1 MLVKSL
7 KLTAICILFLVVP
20 LLAHHSHG
28 NYDTTKWTTMEGKVT
43 EVHYLVP
50 HSWLYVE
57 VKDDKSEPT
66 VWAMEATGFGG
77 LFRVGVKREDL
88 KAGDTVKVRCHLLK
102 DGSNGCLL
110 GYVTP
115 LHGDQVRGQGIEKDW
130 DGGGGA
136 GFPDS
141 QPGAAPGNR

>member
-1 MLVKSL
+1 MLVKTL
-7 KLTAICILFLVVP
+7 KLAAICTVLLVVP
-20 LLAHHSHG
+20 LQAHHSHG

-57 VKDDKSEPT
+57 VKDQKGEPT
-66 VWAMEATGFGG
+66 VWAMEATGYGG

-115 LHGDQVRGQGIEKDW
+115 MHGDQARGHGVERDW

-136 GFPDS
+136 GFPDA
-141 QPGAAPGNR
+141 QPGAAPANR